1 MTDTKDT
8 IQEENQTASK
18 ETLES
23 PSSNEDRE
31 KKRMETNR
39 IRAKQIRKRK
49 KEMEE
54 DMRNQ
59 SVRLTLENNTLRT
72 QLQVQEAEIKLLRNN
87 MVSSICTLIFAAVFV
102 EIRSV
107 SDIVFA
113 KLSTQSLLHIS
124 LPNLYSLPKNR

>member
-59 SVRLTLENNTLRT
+59 IVRLTLENNTLRT

-87 MVSSICTLIFAAVFV
+87 MVSSICTCSYEL
-102 EIRSV
+102 
-107 SDIVFA
+107 
-113 KLSTQSLLHIS
+113 
-124 LPNLYSLPKNR
+124 